1 MLPRKYRLSNYLDFE
16 KIKKEGKA
24 LTSKHFSL
32 LFLDRNDDKRVRV
45 GFVVSKKISNRAVI
59 RNKVKRRLSEAFGT
73 VIEDINCSCDFLV
86 LSKKSIVG
94 LKTDE
99 LTEEIKDVLK
109 KEDLIK

>member
-1 MLPRKYRLSNYLDFE
+1 MLPRKYRLNKYLDIE
-16 KIKKEGKA
+16 KVKKEGKV
-24 LTSKHFSL
+24 LTNKHFSL

-59 RNKVKRRLSEAFGT
+59 RNKVKRRLSEAFLEVVEKISCG
-73 VIEDINCSCDFLV
+73 CDFLV
-86 LSKKSIVG
+86 LPKNSIVS

-99 LTEEIKDVLK
+99 LVGEIKEVLK